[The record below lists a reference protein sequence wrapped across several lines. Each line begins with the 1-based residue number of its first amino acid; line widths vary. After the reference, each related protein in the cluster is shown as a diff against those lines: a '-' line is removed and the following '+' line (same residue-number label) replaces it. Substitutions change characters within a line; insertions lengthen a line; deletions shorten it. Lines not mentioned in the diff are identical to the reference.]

1 MPTTRI
7 TEKLSTLVAS
17 QLPEFIQSDFTTF
30 KTFLEAYYEFLEQDQ
45 NAQELLQNS
54 RSYSDIDRTV
64 DSFIEYFLK
73 QYSNDIPRDVLYNK
87 KALVKNIQDLYV
99 NRGNEKSY
107 KLLFRILFNKD
118 VEVFYPSTLVLKAS
132 DGKWIQRNSFFM
144 RALVGDG
151 SAVVN
156 NNVIVESSTSKYPVL
171 IKSKKLAYSTT
182 GVSSV
187 IHEYFFDNS
196 KNIPIEVG
204 NIIEYEGFKGVV
216 VGTPNSAS
224 VTSPGS
230 GFKVGDILP
239 LTSGQ
244 GNSARLKVTK
254 VNSTGGILNV
264 QFINFGIGYTGDF
277 YNSFSASFGVVAPT
291 TFSFSGGTA
300 SISDRLPGFVERGS
314 ITTPSYSSEAYF
326 AEDYEGDIIREFFTN
341 TTLTD
346 TPSGQPAGGV
356 TSSLG
361 LISDAAIYVSIGSK
375 TKYPGYYESNDGF
388 LSDDIYIQDQDYY
401 QSFSY
406 VLKIDERLDLYK
418 KAVLDILHP
427 AGMKL
432 FGELALNASI
442 DISAEITATI
452 RFLVSNFQDIFGTI
466 DSNAKDVSK
475 VLNNSTG
482 TGEFVAKDII
492 KIRADDF
499 LLSDLE
505 STLISPTYNDIT
517 GTSDDGNVKDI
528 TKQFGDAG
536 GAPYVFPG
544 YFAEDYT
551 SLDGNF
557 YITIEDTFAIV
568 QVRELVNVFGASD
581 TFTEAFTKVST
592 DSSGVI
598 DSLVTAATKN
608 LSNNTSTSEL
618 VSASYDKPV
627 TSTLSSSETVGVAV
641 INNTSDSLTA
651 NDTGSVTLQDYAV
664 SYFAEDYTG
673 SVIQTF

>member
-54 RSYSDIDRTV
+54 RSYSDIDRTI

-118 VEVFYPSTLVLKAS
+118 VEVFYPSTQVLKAS
-132 DGKWIQRNSFFM
+132 DGKWIQRSSFFM
-144 RALVGDG
+144 RALVGNG
-151 SAVVN
+151 STVVN

-171 IKSKKLAYSTT
+171 IKSKKPASSAT
-182 GVSSV
+182 GTSSD

-204 NIIEYEGFKGVV
+204 NTIEYESFKGVV
-216 VGTPNSAS
+216 VGTPISAS
-224 VTSPGS
+224 ITSPGS
-230 GFKVGDILP
+230 GFKVGYILP

-244 GNSARLKVTK
+244 GNSAKLKVTK

-277 YNSFSASFGVVAPT
+277 YNTFSASFNAVSPT

-300 SISDRLPGFVERGS
+300 SISDRLPGFVERGT
-314 ITTPSYSSEAYF
+314 ITTPSYSSEDYF
-326 AEDYEGDIIREFFTN
+326 AEAYQGDVISEFFTN

-346 TPSGQPAGGV
+346 TPPVGGV

-375 TKYPGYYESNDGF
+375 TKYPGYYESSDGF
-388 LSDDIYIQDQDYY
+388 LSDNIYIQDQDYY

-406 VLKIDERLDLYK
+406 VLKIDERLDLYR

-452 RFLVSNFQDIFGTI
+452 RFLVNNFQDIFGTI

-475 VLNNSTG
+475 VLDSSTG
-482 TGEFVAKDII
+482 TDEFVAKDIT

-499 LLSDLE
+499 LLEDLN
-505 STLISPTYNDIT
+505 SILISPTYNDIT
-517 GTSDDGNVKDI
+517 STSDDGIVKDI
-528 TKQFGDAG
+528 TIQFGDG
-536 GAPYVFPG
+536 GALPYATLG

-551 SLDGNF
+551 SLNYEHVIIFEDNF
-557 YITIEDTFAIV
+557 SIIQI
-568 QVRELVNVFGASD
+568 RELANVFGASD
-581 TFTEAFTKVST
+581 AFTLAYT
-592 DSSGVI
+592 QVI
-598 DSLVTAATKN
+598 SDASFVIEALINDTTKD
-608 LSNNTSTSEL
+608 LSNNFSTSEL
-618 VSASYDKPV
+618 VVADFSQVLTDI
-627 TSTLSSSETVGVAV
+627 LSPSETVGISV

-651 NDTGSVTLQDYAV
+651 NDTGIVTIQDYAE

-673 SVIQTF
+673 LLIHTF

>member
-54 RSYSDIDRTV
+54 RSYSDIDRTI

-118 VEVFYPSTLVLKAS
+118 VEVFYPSTQVLKAS

-144 RALVGDG
+144 RTLVGSG
-151 SAVVN
+151 TAVIN

-171 IKSKKLAYSTT
+171 IKSRKLAFSVA
-182 GVSSV
+182 GASSI

-204 NIIEYEGFKGVV
+204 NIIEYEGFKGEV
-216 VGTPNSAS
+216 VGIPVSATI
-224 VTSPGS
+224 TSPGT

-244 GNSARLKVTK
+244 GISSKLKVTK
-254 VNSTGGILNV
+254 VNNTGGILNV

-277 YNSFSASFGVVAPT
+277 YNFFSSSLGTVTPT
-291 TFSFSGGTA
+291 TFSFTGGAA
-300 SISDRLPGFVERGS
+300 SIGDRLSGFVERGT
-314 ITTPSYSSEAYF
+314 ITSPTYSSETYF
-326 AEDYEGDIIREFFTN
+326 AEDYQGDLLSEFYTS
-341 TTLTD
+341 TSSAGS
-346 TPSGQPAGGV
+346 PSGQPIGGV
-356 TSSLG
+356 SASLG
-361 LISDAAIYVSIGSK
+361 LASDAAVYVSIGSRAR
-375 TKYPGYYESNDGF
+375 YPGYYESNDGF
-388 LSDDIYIQDQDYY
+388 LSDDIYIQDQDYF

-427 AGMKL
+427 AGMRL

-452 RFLVSNFQDIFGTI
+452 RFLVSNFQDVFKVE
-466 DSNAKDVSK
+466 DSNAKAIGKNLDDTLVAE
-475 VLNNSTG
+475 
-482 TGEFVAKDII
+482 EFVAKDIT

-499 LLSDLE
+499 LLEDLN
-505 STLISPTYNDIT
+505 SILISPLYNDIT

-528 TKQFGDAG
+528 TKQFGDVGA
-536 GAPYVFPG
+536 APYVFSG

-551 SLDGNF
+551 SLSF
-557 YITIEDTFAIV
+557 FIIIEDTISIA
-568 QVRELVNVFGASD
+568 G
-581 TFTEAFTKVST
+581 TFDRT
-592 DSSGVI
+592 
-598 DSLVTAATKN
+598 
-608 LSNNTSTSEL
+608 
-618 VSASYDKPV
+618 
-627 TSTLSSSETVGVAV
+627 
-641 INNTSDSLTA
+641 INNTITTNDSGNIFYQSYDA
-651 NDTGSVTLQDYAV
+651 EF
-664 SYFAEDYTG
+664 YFAEDYVGTI
-673 SVIQTF
+673 VNF

>member
-1 MPTTRI
+1 MATTRI

-54 RSYSDIDRTV
+54 RSYSDIDRTIN
-64 DSFIEYFLK
+64 SFIEYFLK

-87 KALVKNIQDLYV
+87 KALIKNIQDLYV
-99 NRGNEKSY
+99 NKGNEKSY

-118 VEVFYPSTLVLKAS
+118 VEIFYPSTQVLKVS

-144 RALVGDG
+144 RTLVGNG
-151 SAVVN
+151 TAIIN
-156 NNVIVESSTSKYPVL
+156 KNVIVESSTSKYPVL
-171 IKSKKLAYSTT
+171 IKNRRTAA
-182 GVSSV
+182 SSLGTSPF

-204 NIIEYEGFKGVV
+204 NIIEYEGFKGEV
-216 VGTPNSAS
+216 VGTPVSATI
-224 VTSPGS
+224 TSPGT

-244 GNSARLKVTK
+244 GISAKLKVTK
-254 VNSTGGILNV
+254 VNNTGGIVNV
-264 QFINFGIGYTGDF
+264 QFIDFGIGYTGDF
-277 YNSFSASFGVVAPT
+277 YNFFSASLGVVVPT
-291 TFSFSGGTA
+291 TFTFSAGTV
-300 SISDRLPGFVERGS
+300 SISDRLSGFVERGT
-314 ITTPSYSSEAYF
+314 ITSPTYSSETYF
-326 AEDYEGDIIREFFTN
+326 AEDYQGDILSEFFTN
-341 TTLTD
+341 TSLTS
-346 TPSGQPAGGV
+346 TTSGQPVGGV
-356 TSSLG
+356 TASQG
-361 LISDAAIYVSIGSK
+361 LASDAAIYIDIGSK
-375 TKYPGYYESNDGF
+375 AKYPGYYESNDGF
-388 LSDDIYIQDQDYY
+388 LSDDIYIQDQDYF

-452 RFLVSNFQDIFGTI
+452 RFLVNNFQDIFGTN

-475 VLNNSTG
+475 VLDDSTG
-482 TGEFVAKDII
+482 TDEFVAKDIT
-492 KIRADDF
+492 KISADDF
-499 LLSDLE
+499 LLEDLT
-505 STLISPTYNDIT
+505 SILVSPLYDDIT
-517 GTSDDGNVKDI
+517 GTSDDGNVKD
-528 TKQFGDAG
+528 TVKQFGDV
-536 GAPYVFPG
+536 GAFPYVTPG

-551 SLDGNF
+551 TLD
-557 YITIEDTFAIV
+557 YEHIIIIEDNITVV
-568 QVRELVNVFGASD
+568 QVRELANVFGVSD
-581 TFTEAFTKVST
+581 ALTIAYTEVSS
-592 DSSGVI
+592 DSYTII
-598 DSLVTAATKN
+598 DSLVATATKN
-608 LSNNTSTSEL
+608 LSNSTSTSEL
-618 VSASYDKPV
+618 VTSNFSKSV
-627 TSTLSSSETVGVAV
+627 TSTISLPETVGVSV

-651 NDTGSVTLQDYAV
+651 NDTGIVTLQDYAE

>member
-54 RSYSDIDRTV
+54 RSYSDIDRTI
-64 DSFIEYFLK
+64 DSFVEYFLK
-73 QYSNDIPRDVLYNK
+73 QYSNDIPRDVLYDK

-99 NRGNEKSY
+99 NKGNEKSY

-118 VEVFYPSTLVLKAS
+118 VEVFYPSTQVLKAS

-144 RALVGDG
+144 RTLVGDG
-151 SAVVN
+151 TAIVN

-171 IKSKKLAYSTT
+171 IKSRKLAYSVA
-182 GVSSV
+182 GASST

-196 KNIPIEVG
+196 KNIPIDIG

-216 VGTPNSAS
+216 VGTPVSATI
-224 VTSPGS
+224 TSPGT

-244 GNSARLKVTK
+244 GNSAKLKVTK

-277 YNSFSASFGVVAPT
+277 YNFFSATLGVAAPT
-291 TFSFSGGTA
+291 TFSFTSGAA
-300 SISDRLPGFVERGS
+300 SIGDRLSGFVERGT
-314 ITTPSYSSEAYF
+314 ITSHTYSSEAYF
-326 AEDYEGDIIREFFTN
+326 AEDYQGDLLSEFYTS
-341 TTLTD
+341 TSSTGS
-346 TPSGQPAGGV
+346 PSGQPIGGV
-356 TSSLG
+356 SASLG
-361 LISDAAIYVSIGSK
+361 SASDAAVYVSIGSRA
-375 TKYPGYYESNDGF
+375 KYPGYYESNDGF
-388 LSDDIYIQDQDYY
+388 LSDDIFIQDQDYY

-432 FGELALNASI
+432 FGELSLNTSI

-452 RFLVSNFQDIFGTI
+452 RFLVSNFQDIFGTV
-466 DSNAKDVSK
+466 DSDAKSIGKNLSDTSGTSES
-475 VLNNSTG
+475 VLKNIT
-482 TGEFVAKDII
+482 
-492 KIRADDF
+492 KISADDF
-499 LLSDLE
+499 LLEDLN
-505 STLISPTYNDIT
+505 TILISPAYDDIA
-517 GTSDDGNVKDI
+517 GTSDDGNLKDI
-528 TKQFGDAG
+528 TKLFGDVGA
-536 GAPYVFPG
+536 APYASSE

-551 SLDGNF
+551 ILSF
-557 YITIEDTFAIV
+557 FIIIEDTISIQGTF
-568 QVRELVNVFGASD
+568 VR
-581 TFTEAFTKVST
+581 T
-592 DSSGVI
+592 
-598 DSLVTAATKN
+598 
-608 LSNNTSTSEL
+608 
-618 VSASYDKPV
+618 
-627 TSTLSSSETVGVAV
+627 
-641 INNTSDSLTA
+641 INNTITTSDSGNIFYQNYDAEL
-651 NDTGSVTLQDYAV
+651 
-664 SYFAEDYTG
+664 YFAEDYVGTT
-673 SVIQTF
+673 VNF